1 MTFCF
6 DVYIVNESML
16 IIISKKCEHSI
27 YNSLTCNR
35 FLAMDLCVFDHLS
48 MVEGRREC
56 PNLYAPAT
64 NPLLADGLMSLQR
77 CVKIHPE
84 DEI

>member
-1 MTFCF
+1 MQLKFNN
-6 DVYIVNESML
+6 YHGMSMQT
-16 IIISKKCEHSI
+16 SS

-35 FLAMDLCVFDHLS
+35 VLAMDLCVLDHLS

-77 CVKIHPE
+77 CAKINPE

>member
-1 MTFCF
+1 
-6 DVYIVNESML
+6 
-16 IIISKKCEHSI
+16 
-27 YNSLTCNR
+27 
-35 FLAMDLCVFDHLS
+35 

-64 NPLLADGLMSLQR
+64 NPLLADGLMSLQK
-77 CVKIHPE
+77 CVKINPE

>member
-1 MTFCF
+1 
-6 DVYIVNESML
+6 
-16 IIISKKCEHSI
+16 
-27 YNSLTCNR
+27 
-35 FLAMDLCVFDHLS
+35 

-64 NPLLADGLMSLQR
+64 NPLLADGLMSLQKR
-77 CVKIHPE
+77 VKINPE